1 MSTCSSDLMCE
12 CFVDGELVRMD
23 VHDLSH
29 NGFFAETTALFEL
42 GQELAVRLVGGAASQ
57 PVSTRV
63 VVESQLASGAG
74 GPEGEP
80 GVWLRLLRFSPD
92 YGLLLPDDSS
102 TEHASQAPEQRGR
115 STQGREQE
123 EEEKSLA
130 NRLGPEDATPPT
142 QHLQEQELEPEQEQE
157 QELVLDQELEQE
169 QDQELE
175 LELDQELEP
184 EPEPEQELVL
194 DQKLEPEQDQELVQD
209 QEQGPVLE
217 YELLEVEELEPLSER
232 AGRPLWSEDPVAPE
246 ATVIDDG
253 ELDDVVR
260 ILAELGVKADRP
272 SPDGDSFDANWI
284 RPERLLVV
292 TARRALVLG
301 LPLRSRQKGF
311 VSVVVFDGDARSV
324 CSRVRRLGYQYVISR
339 PIHPQAMSMLF
350 RQAIFPNREKRATPR
365 EIPGCS
371 VRWSCGWARKQPGV
385 MLDVSLAGCQLMVPA
400 AVAQGSRIKIHVP
413 REVAD
418 GRDFMLV
425 GRVIRSS
432 SHDDETMLGI
442 TFDKLS
448 AKVQQS
454 MQRLLA
460 LPGPCRLTGDPLLSK
475 GDGTASKWVK
485 AAQDVPQA
493 DRRRKHRAEISREVV
508 ALEND
513 SRQVKHVLVS
523 TDLTLDGMHVEA
535 HPSLDMGDR
544 MDLALYSES
553 ECATLMLSAVVARDD
568 GRSGWWLRFV
578 GVTPEVRERLTRALH
593 QSPSVL
599 RLDGPDSEMERV
611 ALGEVLDPK
620 PPGEDELA

>member
-1 MSTCSSDLMCE
+1 
-12 CFVDGELVRMD
+12 MD

-74 GPEGEP
+74 GTEGEP

-92 YGLLLPDDSS
+92 YGLLLSDDSS
-102 TEHASQAPEQRGR
+102 TEHSSQAPEQRGR

-123 EEEKSLA
+123 EEEKLLA
-130 NRLGPEDATPPT
+130 NRLGREDATPPT
-142 QHLQEQELEPEQEQE
+142 QHLQEQELEPEQELELVLDQELESE
-157 QELVLDQELEQE
+157 QELVLDQEPEPE
-169 QDQELE
+169 PELV
-175 LELDQELEP
+175 LDQELER
-184 EPEPEQELVL
+184 EL
-194 DQKLEPEQDQELVQD
+194 DQELVQD

-217 YELLEVEELEPLSER
+217 HESLEVEELEPLSER
-232 AGRPLWSEDPVAPE
+232 AGLPLWSEDPVAPE

-260 ILAELGVKADRP
+260 ILAEFGVKADRP

-292 TARRALVLG
+292 TARRALMLG

-339 PIHPQAMSMLF
+339 SIHPLAMSMLF
-350 RQAIFPNREKRATPR
+350 RQVIFPNREKRATPR

-400 AVAQGSRIKIHVP
+400 AMAQGSRIKIHVP

-454 MQRLLA
+454 LQRLLA
-460 LPGPCRLTGDPLLSK
+460 LPGPCRLTGDRLLSK
-475 GDGTASKWVK
+475 GDVTASKRAE
-485 AAQDVPQA
+485 AAQDLPQM
-493 DRRRKHRAEISREVV
+493 DRRRKHRAEISQEVV

-553 ECATLMLSAVVARDD
+553 ERATLMLSAVVARDD